1 MNTQHFQKLSLLT
14 VALLLMACG
23 GKATG
28 KQDGAKEQPSTEAA
42 PSNDSIREH
51 VVLDFG
57 NRTIRTTPDESISMP
72 ALMKNRKNCFLVL
85 SKKDYYLYVY
95 EAQGNDTVM
104 LARYDCA
111 FALKKGDKTKTGDM
125 RTPHC
130 VSMSKP
136 FHIEK
141 IKNAHDWCHD
151 FKDGRGSIR
160 SYGDYFMQLRL
171 DGHPL
176 VSNHSIGIH
185 GSTNNRESVPGRA
198 SEGCIRLKDEDIK
211 DLRETYASV
220 EMKVFIKSE
229 TMDDLPFETHAFA
242 KQGIER
248 KRHFAVAN
256 TLTNEQ
262 IATAPTEQGRVKKAA
277 TRKVSSDSIR
287 STANA
292 KGSSKNKTL
301 EQLKSKR

>member
-1 MNTQHFQKLSLLT
+1 MKTKQYQRLSLLT
-14 VALLLMACG
+14 IALCLMACG
-23 GKATG
+23 GKATS
-28 KQDGAKEQPSTEAA
+28 KQDSPKEQPSEVAA
-42 PSNDSIREH
+42 SSNDSIREH

-57 NRTIRTTPDESISMP
+57 NRTIRTSADESISMP

-95 EAQGNDTVM
+95 EAQGKDTVL

-130 VSMSKP
+130 TSMSKP

-211 DLRETYASV
+211 DLRETYAF
-220 EMKVFIKSE
+220 EGMKVFIKSE
-229 TMDDLPFETHAFA
+229 TMDDLPFETHAFT

-248 KRHFAVAN
+248 KRHFDVAH

-262 IATAPTEQGRVKKAA
+262 IAAAQAEQGRVKKATA
-277 TRKVSSDSIR
+277 RKTSTDSTRTTTKAS
-287 STANA
+287 NN
-292 KGSSKNKTL
+292 SKNKTL
-301 EQLKSKR
+301 EQLKSRR